1 MTKVAILPEPSIQ
14 DGVMY
19 RAVAGAR
26 QSVARTAGATLNALT
41 AQLPADGSG
50 TLVIVQNH
58 RPDRFFTAQQQRRL
72 GELMDRWRAA
82 RDAGLSGSSAEEQEL
97 NALVEAEAQAS
108 GERAAAILADL
119 GR

>member
-1 MTKVAILPEPSIQ
+1 VTKVAILPEPSIQ
-14 DGVMY
+14 DGMMY

-26 QSVARTAGATLNALT
+26 QSVAKTAGAALDALA
-41 AQLPADGSG
+41 AQLPAEEGG

-58 RPDRFFTAQQQRRL
+58 RPDRFFTVQQQRRL

-82 RDAGLSGSSAEEQEL
+82 RDAGLSLSPAEALEL
-97 NALVEAEAQAS
+97 SDLVEAEARAS

-119 GR
+119 DR

>member
-26 QSVARTAGATLNALT
+26 QSVAKTAGAALDALS
-41 AQLPADGSG
+41 AQLPADETG

-58 RPDRFFTAQQQRRL
+58 GPDRFFTAQQQRRL

-82 RDAGLSGSSAEEQEL
+82 RDAGLSLCPAEEQEL
-97 NALVEAEAQAS
+97 TSLVEAETQAA
-108 GERAAAILADL
+108 GERAAAILAGL

>member
-1 MTKVAILPEPSIQ
+1 MTKVAILPEPSTQ
-14 DGVMY
+14 DGVIY
-19 RAVAGAR
+19 RAVAGAH
-26 QSVARTAGATLNALT
+26 QSVAKTAGAALDALA
-41 AQLPADGSG
+41 AQLPADDSG

-58 RPDRFFTAQQQRRL
+58 LADRFFTAQQQRRL

-82 RDAGLSGSSAEEQEL
+82 RDADLSLSSAEQEEL
-97 NALVEAEAQAS
+97 DALVEAEARAS